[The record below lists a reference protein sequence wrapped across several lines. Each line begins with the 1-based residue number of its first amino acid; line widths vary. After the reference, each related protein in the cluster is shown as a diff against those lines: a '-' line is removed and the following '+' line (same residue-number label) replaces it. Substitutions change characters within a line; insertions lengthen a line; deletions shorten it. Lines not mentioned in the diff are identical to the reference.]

1 MSNPYKFFR
10 RNHVMIGE
18 TIYPDKIL
26 TPEEMKNKENVVKIQ
41 DVLNKRILEL
51 ENEAKKYARK
61 SKKSSKK

>member
-26 TPEEMKNKENVVKIQ
+26 TPEELKNKENVVKIQ

-51 ENEAKKYARK
+51 ENEAQKYARK
-61 SKKSSKK
+61 SKKSQKN